1 MPHYLYF
8 FVFSQSLFLLNVSF
22 GQQEEKKVKN
32 FRVNPLPVI
41 YYSPETRF
49 GFGGLLAAN
58 FHTANDSL
66 TTGSYLQSSLLYTVN
81 HQYAWGNSG
90 RIYSAQNKH
99 IFQYRFYL
107 AFFPEFFYGYQTEEP
122 KDFKDPIEYNRLW
135 FEFRKYWQVQ
145 KHLYIG
151 FYGRFNRIFNVQSE
165 EDGSLALTQPPG
177 YNGYYVAGFSPAI
190 SYDSRNS
197 QVCPLRGYFIEVLW
211 TAHPGFMSEYT
222 FGNFKLDARTYRPL
236 KGLKDGVVAFQLLLN
251 LNQGDV
257 PFKDMAEI
265 GGADMMRGY
274 YRGYYR
280 YKNYYAFQT
289 EFRMMISDRFGF
301 ATWVGAALNSD
312 TWYEPFQHSL
322 RPNVG
327 VGLRVRINKHDK
339 LNIRGDFGI
348 GHEQNGFYLDVAE
361 AF

>member
-1 MPHYLYF
+1 MALNHSIIFLLYALLHSI
-8 FVFSQSLFLLNVSF
+8 VTFSQ
-22 GQQEEKKVKN
+22 QEKKVKR
-32 FRVNPLPVI
+32 FRVSPLPVI

-58 FHTANDSL
+58 FHTAKDSV

-81 HQYAWGNSG
+81 SQYAWGNSG
-90 RIYSAQNKH
+90 RIYSPQNKH

-122 KDFKDPIEYNRLW
+122 KNYKDPIEYNRLW
-135 FEFRKYWQVQ
+135 FEFRKYWRVRN
-145 KHLYIG
+145 HLYLG

-165 EDGSLALTQPPG
+165 EDGSLEMTKPPG
-177 YNGYYVAGFSPAI
+177 YNGYYVAGFSPALN
-190 SYDSRNS
+190 YDSRNS
-197 QVCPLRGYFIEVLW
+197 QVYPLQGYYLELLW
-211 TAHPGFMSEYT
+211 TAHPGFMSEHT

-236 KGLKDGVVAFQLLLN
+236 KRIKEGVIAFQLLLN

-265 GGADMMRGY
+265 GGADLMRGY

-280 YKNYYAFQT
+280 YKNYYAFQM
-289 EFRMMISDRFGF
+289 EFRMMVSDRFGF
-301 ATWVGAALNSD
+301 AAWVGGALNSD
-312 TWYEPFQHSL
+312 QWYEPFQHPL
-322 RPNVG
+322 RPNG
-327 VGLRVRINKHDK
+327 GIGLRVRINKLDK
-339 LNIRGDFGI
+339 LNIRGDFGV